1 MRNGPLKNT
10 IITVFFS
17 FMSLAVCTY
26 STIYPAWFQQK
37 YKEHDPVVFQGFGIF
52 NFYSTQPLQGPFYAS
67 ETTLAYSEFCA
78 NEEKGLPPPN
88 WMLGGDAQF
97 KEILCGYP
105 IKGIQYV
112 SFFAS
117 VFAAFGL
124 IASVAACFNPA
135 AGYAERIVS
144 STTLIS
150 SLLLLA
156 ALIVWAIQIQ
166 QKMLEI
172 DVISSAYVLCQKK
185 TANWSCWF
193 YGYSFWAAIGG
204 VVGMLITMYT
214 SSAGRAEKI
223 RHFRQEYEADLAIAM
238 QQSMEATAA
247 NVAPSGAF
255 SNQESFGDNMHHGHQ
270 PYQQG
275 YNQQF
280 YNEPTIQNA
289 NHYAVKGGIV

>member
-1 MRNGPLKNT
+1 MSTTCMFMTLVLFLA
-10 IITVFFS
+10 VFFS
-17 FMSLAVCTY
+17 FMSLGCCTY

-37 YKEHDPVVFQGFGIF
+37 YKAVDPIVFQGFGIF
-52 NFYSTQPLQGPFYAS
+52 GFYSTQSLQSPFYAS
-67 ETTLAYSEFCA
+67 VTSLEYKQFCA
-78 NEEKGLPPPN
+78 DEEAKKTPPN

-97 KEILCGYP
+97 YNILCGMP

-117 VFAAFGL
+117 VFAGTISASSALTHQDAAALGL
-124 IASVAACFNPA
+124 IASVAACYNPA

-172 DVISSAYVLCQKK
+172 DVISSAYVLCQKGGQP
-185 TANWSCWF
+185 WSCWF

-223 RHFRQEYEADLAIAM
+223 RHYRNEYEADLAVAM
-238 QQSMEATAA
+238 QQSVDQHGAMMQTP
-247 NVAPSGAF
+247 APAGRTTPVI
-255 SNQESFGDNMHHGHQ
+255 E
-270 PYQQG
+270 
-275 YNQQF
+275 
-280 YNEPTIQNA
+280 T
-289 NHYAVKGGIV
+289 GGTLRWHP